1 MAPDLHEL
9 QATPAR
15 RARNKTGGW
24 FLIAIFRTVI
34 LCGAIP
40 LVGAAQTATY
50 IISTVAGCNPAVLT
64 SCAPGFGGDAGPAT
78 SAELD
83 DPQGILLDSAG
94 NLYIADA
101 VNQRIR
107 KVTNVASGT
116 GTITTVVGNGVSNTT
131 SPCLGDSGLATAAEL
146 NSPNALAFDPS
157 GNLYIADLLDQT
169 VRVVTTSTGN
179 INSYAGIC
187 LTSGFKGDTGPA
199 GNAWLSFPAGIA
211 FDSAGDLYIADANNH
226 RVRKVTGATGKINT
240 VAGTGVSGYNGDGI
254 LATSAQLYKPTGVL
268 VDSSGNLYIADSENN
283 RIRKVDASTGI
294 ITTVAGNGN
303 AGYSGDGGGAIES
316 SLWLPYALAL
326 DSAGNLFIADA
337 NNARIREVVPNGT
350 IYTIAGGYG
359 IGFNDDGIL
368 ATDSTL
374 DQPTSLAIDGLGN
387 IYIADSSNNRIRM
400 LKPQSTSPLQPPSV
414 SGIASAS
421 AFGDF
426 AAAAPGSW
434 IEIYGSNLAS
444 VQRSWTGADFS
455 GANAPTSLSGTSVTV
470 GGLPAYVDFVSGY
483 QVNVQIPSGVGAG
496 PQPVVV
502 KTGAGSTT
510 PVNLAIDSTKPGL
523 LATSAFIVN
532 NRQYVDALFANSSTY
547 VLPPGTITGV
557 TSQRPQPGQIITLYG
572 VGFGPVTPAV
582 AAGQIVAQT
591 DSLAGQLAVYF
602 NGIQAQV
609 TYDGLVPGS
618 IGLYQINVVVP
629 NISASDIVPLT
640 FTLNGV
646 AGTQTLYTV
655 VQ

>member
-1 MAPDLHEL
+1 M
-9 QATPAR
+9 
-15 RARNKTGGW
+15 
-24 FLIAIFRTVI
+24 IAIFRTVI

-64 SCAPGFGGDAGPAT
+64 SCAPGFGGDTGPAT
-78 SAELD
+78 SAELF

-116 GTITTVVGNGVSNTT
+116 GTITTVVGNGTANTNN
-131 SPCLGDSGLATAAEL
+131 PPLGDSGAATAAEL
-146 NSPNALAFDPS
+146 NSPNALAFDPA
-157 GNLYIADLLDQT
+157 GNLYIADLVDQV
-169 VRVVTTSTGN
+169 VRVITTSTGN
-179 INSYAGIC
+179 INTYAGVG
-187 LTSGFKGDTGPA
+187 LTSGFKGDSGPA
-199 GNAWLSFPAGIA
+199 GNAWLSFPAGVA
-211 FDSAGDLYIADANNH
+211 FDSAGNLYIADSNNH
-226 RVRKVTGATGKINT
+226 RVRKVTGATGKIST

-254 LATSAQLYKPTGVL
+254 PATSAELYKPTGVL

-283 RIRKVDASTGI
+283 RVRKVDASTGI

-303 AGYSGDGGGAIES
+303 AGYSGDGVGATES
-316 SLWLPYALAL
+316 SLWLPYALAM
-326 DSAGNLFIADA
+326 DSAGDLFIADSL
-337 NNARIREVVPNGT
+337 NCRIREVAPNGT

-359 IGFNDDGIL
+359 IGYSYDGIQ
-368 ATDSTL
+368 ATYSEL
-374 DQPTSLAIDGLGN
+374 NIPTSLAIDGAGN
-387 IYIADSSNNRIRM
+387 IYIADSSSNRIRK
-400 LKPQSTSPLQPPSV
+400 LTPQSPATVQLPSV

-421 AFGDF
+421 AFGGF

-434 IEIYGSNLAS
+434 IEIYGSNLSSA
-444 VQRSWTGADFS
+444 QRSWTSADFS
-455 GANAPTSLSGTSVTV
+455 GNSAPTSLSGTRVTV
-470 GGLPAYVDFVSGY
+470 GGLPAYIDFVSGY
-483 QVNVQIPSGVGAG
+483 QVNVQIPSGVGNG

-502 KTGAGSTT
+502 QTAAGSSA
-510 PVNLAIDSTKPGL
+510 PVNVTVNSTEPGL
-523 LATSAFIVN
+523 LATSSFVVN
-532 NRQYVDALFANSSTY
+532 NRQYVQALFANSSTY

-572 VGFGPVTPAV
+572 VGFGPVIPV
-582 AAGQIVAQT
+582 LAAGQIAQQP

-602 NGIQAQV
+602 AGVPAQV
-609 TYDGLVPGS
+609 TYAGLAPGFV
-618 IGLYQINVVVP
+618 GLYQINVVVP
-629 NISASDIVPLT
+629 NITATDIVPLT